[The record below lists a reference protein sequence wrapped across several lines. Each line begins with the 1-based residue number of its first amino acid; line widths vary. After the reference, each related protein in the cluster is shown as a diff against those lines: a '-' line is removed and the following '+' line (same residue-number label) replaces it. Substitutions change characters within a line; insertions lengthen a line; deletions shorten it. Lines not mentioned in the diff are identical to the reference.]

1 MNAESE
7 LYKET
12 DKNEHIKTLRDYFMK
27 TLDCTDEHGDYD
39 LGKMINNAAI
49 NMGEAGIEL
58 CGLLLQEKLKLRTF
72 EETFNQ
78 KRRAVYKDICENRM
92 AWQPTQKGI
101 EIMVDGDSELSDI
114 RKEYEN
120 QKLYVEFLEQCQEQ
134 VRYFPRNVKDIV
146 DAAKYG
152 METGIL
158 RPIKTKK

>member
-7 LYKET
+7 LYKES
-12 DKNEHIKTLRDYFMK
+12 DKNEQIRNLRDYFMK
-27 TLDCTDEHGDYD
+27 TLDCTDDNGDYD

-58 CGLLLQEKLKLRTF
+58 CGLLLQEKMKLRTL
-72 EETFNQ
+72 EENYNQ
-78 KRRAVYKDICENRM
+78 KRRVVYKDLCETRM
-92 AWQPTQKGI
+92 GWQPTQRGVD
-101 EIMVDGDSELSDI
+101 IMVDGDAELSDI
-114 RKEYEN
+114 RKEFEN

-146 DAAKYG
+146 DASKYG

-158 RPIKTKK
+158 RPFKTKK

>member
-12 DKNEHIKTLRDYFMK
+12 DKNEHIKTLRNYFMK

-39 LGKMINNAAI
+39 LGKMINNASI

-78 KRRAVYKDICENRM
+78 KRRAVYTDICENRM
-92 AWQPTQKGI
+92 KRQPTQKGI
-101 EIMVDGDSELSDI
+101 EIMVDGDAKLSEV